1 MYELRQQEKFNENF
15 HQKTIDE
22 FRHVASNLTKE
33 MDNRF
38 EHQDKIV
45 DNLSNVVK
53 TIQATLKVMGN
64 DV

>member
-1 MYELRQQEKFNENF
+1 MAEGIQ
-15 HQKTIDE
+15 
-22 FRHVASNLTKE
+22 KE

-53 TIQATLKVMGN
+53 TFQDTLKVIGG